1 MIEGLEFNSMRS
13 DFLSADDTINA
24 LLEEK
29 S

>member
-13 DFLSADDTINA
+13 DFLSVDDTINA